1 MFVTLTPGVLDNLPF
16 CPPMKNVGGAKT
28 IMTFLFKLI
37 FFLVTE
43 QVEIYEWNYGNFLE
57 VGVLSFFTLSTC
69 PTKALCTALTHAKRF
84 KECYRGR
91 ATTFNSFP
99 CSSRSN
105 LKTLQMLSSVQ
116 IEFKEPVWK
125 SNLGDSMSLI
135 TANSKCLH
143 FYNRTSS

>member
-1 MFVTLTPGVLDNLPF
+1 MNG
-16 CPPMKNVGGAKT
+16 
-28 IMTFLFKLI
+28 IMVI
-37 FFLVTE
+37 
-43 QVEIYEWNYGNFLE
+43 FLE
-57 VGVLSFFTLSTC
+57 VGVLSFFHFEHL
-69 PTKALCTALTHAKRF
+69 PTKALCTALTHAQLF
-84 KECYRGR
+84 KECFRGR

-125 SNLGDSMSLI
+125 SNLGDSMNLI

-143 FYNRTSS
+143 FYNRTSSRMEFPALSYSI